1 MKVNLMSPVEAKAVR
16 RQIAAEFKQR
26 SVPRGVYV
34 IRCSATGRVWAG
46 SSPNLN
52 AVQNSLW
59 FQLRGG
65 LSRHASLQA
74 AWKQYGE
81 STFTLEVLERFDD
94 DLSPLLLNQQLNDR
108 KKARGGSLGA
118 ELL

>member
-1 MKVNLMSPVEAKAVR
+1 MSSVEAKAVR

-26 SVPRGVYV
+26 SVPCGVYAV
-34 IRCSATGRVWAG
+34 RCSVTGQLWVG
-46 SSPNLN
+46 SSPNLD

-74 AWKQYGE
+74 GWKQHGE
-81 STFTLEVLERFDD
+81 SAFILEVLEKFDD
-94 DLSPLLLNQQLNDR
+94 NLSPLLLNQQLIDR
-108 KKARGGSLGA
+108 KKAWCVSLGA
-118 ELL
+118 ERL